1 VTDIGKGFLEGCT
14 SLTSISIPDTV
25 TRIGYGFLNDCS
37 SLTSVTLPEG
47 VTSLS
52 DSLNDCSSLISVTI
66 LGSFKDGRYNE
77 FDFLMNCPALETVY
91 VPADYSFQE
100 YLYEAS
106 NWFLCPRREKQEDED
121 SDEYEEIEERYDNL
135 KRILEE
141 LLEKCES
148 M

>member
-1 VTDIGKGFLEGCT
+1 M
-14 SLTSISIPDTV
+14 

-77 FDFLMNCPALETVY
+77 FDFLMNCPTLETVY

-135 KRILEE
+135 KRILS
-141 LLEKCES
+141 LRGIVRKMRIYVKHFISIDKCSEVVIS
-148 M
+148 HK